1 MARVE
6 PPRGRAEPQSAA
18 DYDERTV
25 RAVRAV
31 LIEEDAAARYE
42 NINAKFESFDGFGPK
57 SVRRFVEETDVLQ
70 ERTADQWQQDA
81 FGQVDVWL
89 RLLGLRTGSR
99 FVPRRTESPRLLE
112 PTWRGIGERGLK
124 EPGR

>member
-6 PPRGRAEPQSAA
+6 PPRGRAEPQSAD

-31 LIEEDAAARYE
+31 LI
-42 NINAKFESFDGFGPK
+42 
-57 SVRRFVEETDVLQ
+57 VEETDVLE

-81 FGQVDVWL
+81 IGQVDVWL
-89 RLLGLRTGSR
+89 RLLGLRAGS
-99 FVPRRTESPRLLE
+99 
-112 PTWRGIGERGLK
+112 
-124 EPGR
+124 

>member
-6 PPRGRAEPQSAA
+6 PPRGKAEPQSAA

-31 LIEEDAAARYE
+31 LI
-42 NINAKFESFDGFGPK
+42 
-57 SVRRFVEETDVLQ
+57 VEETDVLQ

-112 PTWRGIGERGLK
+112 PTGRGIGERGLK

>member
-1 MARVE
+1 MAHVE
-6 PPRGRAEPQSAA
+6 PPRGRAEPRSAA

-31 LIEEDAAARYE
+31 LI
-42 NINAKFESFDGFGPK
+42 
-57 SVRRFVEETDVLQ
+57 VEETDVLQ
-70 ERTADQWQQDA
+70 ERTAAQWQQDA
-81 FGQVDVWL
+81 FGQVDDWL

-99 FVPRRTESPRLLE
+99 FVPRRTEPPRLLE
-112 PTWRGIGERGLK
+112 PIGRGLK